1 KQKLQD
7 LPQLQ
12 LPTDHPRP
20 AVETFN
26 GAGIPIN
33 IPAALTSKVKQLT
46 QKQGTTLFMTL
57 LAVFKV
63 LLSRY
68 SGQESIAVGT
78 PIANRNRREI
88 EGLIGFFVN
97 SLVMYTDLGG
107 DPSFTEVLNRVKQT
121 AIEAYGH
128 QDIPFEKL
136 VEELQPERA
145 LSQNPLFQ
153 VMFAVQ
159 QEEILKPSFSLPNLE
174 VGWYEG
180 GGAEM
185 TVRFDLELHL
195 WPVGEEIKGFC
206 AYNRDLFEAETIS
219 RMMSHY
225 ENLLSAAVETPERPV
240 SQLPLMTEPEL
251 DQILV
256 EWNNTKTD
264 YPGDKC
270 IHQLFEEQVEKNPD
284 AVAVVFEEQKLT
296 YCQLNSKA
304 NQLAHHLQSLGV
316 KPETLVGIC
325 VERSVEMVVGILAIL
340 KAGGAYVPLDP
351 NYPTSRL
358 AQVLEDGELHLL
370 LTDSNSQFN
379 LPETQTPIIHI
390 NQANTVERQANVVS
404 NVNPQN
410 LAYVLYTSGSTGR
423 PKGVAIEHCSPVSLL
438 YWARE
443 VYSQEELSGV
453 LASTSICFDLS
464 VFELFVPLS
473 WGGKVILAENAL
485 HLPELPAAG
494 EVSLINTVPSAA
506 RELVRNQSIPT
517 GVTTVNLAG
526 EPLDNQLVQQL
537 YEQQTI
543 KAVYNLYGPSEDTTY
558 STYGLMEKGGTKSP
572 TIGRPIANTQ
582 VYIFNA
588 HQQPVPIGVAGELHI
603 AGEGLA
609 RSYLKQAELTAEKF
623 IFWQGKKLY
632 KTGDL
637 VRYLSDGNIE
647 FIGRID
653 HQVKI
658 RGYRIETGEIQGI
671 LNEHPKVQQAVVIAR
686 EDQPGDKRLV
696 GYLVAETETAT
707 NLNQEL
713 SNDQLSNWQE
723 VFNEQIENEDREITD
738 PLFNI
743 SGWRSSY
750 DNQPIPEKQM
760 RIWAGDVVTQVLAA
774 KPKSVWEIGCGTGM
788 LLFQIAPQT
797 QKYYG
802 TDISNVSL
810 EYIKKQIEPEPDKY
824 SHVSLAQ
831 KRAEDMADVAPN
843 TFDVVLLSSIVQYF
857 PSMEYLLQVIEESI
871 RVVKPGG
878 MIFLGDIRNFSLMKA
893 FQSSVQLYQSTP
905 SLSGQQ
911 LKEKIDRKMEQ
922 ETELL
927 VSPELFVG
935 LKEKYP
941 KIIHVQIRLQRGK
954 ENNELNKYRYNVLLH
969 IEDQPGKVITP
980 TVESGAALGVQEI
993 ETYLREQEPESVCFS
1008 GLVNSRVANDVE
1020 LVELLS
1026 QPESKQNVQQLRQ
1039 FFKSKESKSIE
1050 PERLYELSASC
1061 GYSLE
1066 LCWSAQ
1072 GSPELMDAVFVR
1084 SELAAEGIVLTPL
1097 TQKSVVGGNWNNY
1110 GNNPLISQLRKELI
1124 PQLREYLESRLPEYM
1139 VPSGLMVL
1147 SQLPLT
1153 PNGKV
1158 DRKALPVPD
1167 MASSVLTE
1175 YVAPETQTQKVLA
1188 EIWAEVLGIEQIGIH
1203 DNFFDLG
1210 GHSMNATQV
1219 VSRVQQR
1226 LPVEFSIS
1234 KLFQNPT
1241 IAQLAEVLVEQE
1253 LEPKESQVIP
1263 RVSREQEIPLSY
1275 PQEFILGWRPLNGM
1289 YSFTVDGLLNLATLE
1304 QSFNEIIRR
1313 HESLRTSFPSIDGKL
1328 IQVISTVAKI
1338 NLSVVELPSSPEQIT
1353 KLEQL
1358 ARTEAQKHFDL
1369 ASPPLSVTLVR
1380 LSPETHVV
1388 ILVIDH
1394 IIYDGWSIKIL
1405 ISELYK
1411 LYEAYSQGNPSPL
1424 PELPIQYAD
1433 YSHWQRQ
1440 QTAEVLEEHLS
1451 YWRHKL
1457 AGTSSILPLL
1467 TDRRPPEVQSREGR
1481 LEKLEL
1487 NQNLIQ
1493 KLEQLGQ
1500 ELGTT
1505 LFTTMLSAIFVLLYR
1520 YSGESDL
1527 IVGTITANRNRVEIE
1542 PLIGMFAS
1550 MLPIRSHFSDDFSF
1564 TELLTQVK
1572 QTTEDAY
1579 KHQDLQFP
1587 QLLEELIPGTEVKEN
1602 RLMQVYFDFLNIK
1615 SLDSWDL
1622 PGLRVT
1628 PRVAD
1633 YPDIASRMDLEIYLW
1648 KAPSGPEHEA
1658 YVCYNT
1664 DIFDGATIARLMQ
1677 HFLTLLEAIVANP
1690 QEKISQLPLIT
1701 AAEKQ
1706 KILQEWKNTKTDY
1719 PTDKCIHQLFEN
1731 VAEKNPNVVALIFE
1745 EQQLTY
1751 TQLNEKANQLAHHLL
1766 SLGISPETPIGIYID
1781 PSLERIVGL
1790 LAILKAGG
1798 AYVAIDPTD
1807 KSQDL
1812 QSISVI
1818 LTLNDLKSEIPDSNA
1833 QILCLDTEWELIAK
1847 QNTDNPNTA
1856 TTTTN
1861 LAYILNQTPA
1871 RAGCSPVEHQA
1882 VAQRLQWL
1890 QETLKITNQDIL
1902 LHKTSLTEDVAL
1914 LEIGLP
1920 LISGGTV
1927 VIAANNEPTELQQ
1940 LIGQHKVTIVH
1951 LYPSE
1956 LTTWLNTTNKAAF
1969 LNSWR
1974 SLLTS
1979 GETLSTEIANKFIQ
1993 SYPVSLHNFYSLP
2006 EAGGE
2011 VTHWQWL
2018 EEPPRENVPVGNPGR
2033 LSVYVLDQHQ
2043 DPVPTG
2049 VPGEIYIGGS
2059 SLARGYLH
2067 PEEQTSQKFIE
2078 HPELGKLFQTGDIG
2092 RYHNQGYLE
2101 IIDAKQRHTWFQ
2113 GKRIELAEIETT
2125 LLSSPGVKEAYVLAH
2140 QTFLVAY
2147 VVVAGVWNP
2156 QQLDS
2161 QIQQHLPPYM
2171 MPGVYV
2177 PVSSLPLTHEGKIDE
2192 VALAHFLVTDNET
2205 ERKIAQ
2211 KRWKDSHV
2219 YISPTNDK
2227 SRC

>member
-1 KQKLQD
+1 MLTPLTQKSVVAGNWENYGNNPLSSQLRKELIPQVREYLESRLPEYMVPSGLMVLSQLPLTPNGKVDRKALPVPDVASSVLTEYVAPETQAQKVLAEIWAEVLGIEKVGIHDNFFDLGGHSLMATKVVSRVRQVLNIEFPLTKLFENSQLVSLAQEIEVYLAQSQSVETVAIQPREENENPPPLSYAQQRLWFLEKLALSSNAYNMPLTLNLVGKLDYVALEKSLNEIIARHETLRTTISEINGTPVQIIQPPFELKVPIIDLSGLTPPEQTSKLQQLLQQENELSFNLEVDPPIRAQLFQLGTTEHILQITLHHIASDGWSLTVLPQELSAIYTATLEEKPSPLPSLPIQYADFAVWQKNYLQGETLESQLSYWKQKLLD

-33 IPAALTSKVKQLT
+33 IPATLTSKVKQLT

-68 SGQESIAVGT
+68 SGQENIAVGS
-78 PIANRNRREI
+78 PIANRNRSEI

-121 AIEAYGH
+121 AVEAYGN

-136 VEELQPERA
+136 VEELQPERV

-153 VMFAVQ
+153 VMLAVQ
-159 QEEILKPSFSLPNLE
+159 QEEVLKPSFSLPNLE

-180 GGAEM
+180 AGAEM

-206 AYNRDLFEAETIS
+206 GYNRDLFEAETIS
-219 RMMSHY
+219 RMLSHY
-225 ENLLSAAVETPERPV
+225 EKLLSAAVETPERPV
-240 SQLPLMTEPEL
+240 SQLPLMTESEL

-264 YPGDKC
+264 YPKDKC
-270 IHQLFEEQVEKNPD
+270 IHELFEEQVEKNPD
-284 AVAVVFEEQKLT
+284 SVAVVFEEQKLT

-316 KPETLVGIC
+316 KPEMLVGIC
-325 VERSVEMVVGILAIL
+325 VERSVEMVVGLLAIL

-358 AQVLEDGELHLL
+358 AQILEDGELHLVL
-370 LTDSNSQFN
+370 SDSNSQFH
-379 LPETQTPIIHI
+379 LPETQTPIIDI
-390 NQANTVERQANVVS
+390 NQANTVEIQANVVS

-423 PKGVAIEHCSPVSLL
+423 PKGVAIEHRSPVSLL

-443 VYSQEELSGV
+443 VYTQEELSGV

-506 RELVRNQSIPT
+506 RELVRNQTIPT

-623 IFWQGKKLY
+623 IFWQEKKLY

-760 RIWAGDVVTQVLAA
+760 RLWAGDVVTQVLAA

-797 QKYYG
+797 QNYYG

-893 FQSSVQLYQSTP
+893 FHSSVQLYQATP

-911 LKEKIDRKMEQ
+911 LKSKIDRKMEQ

-941 KIIHVQIRLQRGK
+941 EISHVQIRLQRGK
-954 ENNELNKYRYNVLLH
+954 ENNELNTYRYNVLLH
-969 IEDQPGKVITP
+969 IEAKPGKVITP

-1175 YVAPETQTQKVLA
+1175 YVAPETETQKILA

-1210 GHSMNATQV
+1210 GHSLRATQV
-1219 VSRVQQR
+1219 VSRVRQGFGNELTLQG
-1226 LPVEFSIS
+1226 
-1234 KLFQNPT
+1234 LFESPT
-1241 IAQLAEVLVEQE
+1241 IAGIAKHIEVVRQL
-1253 LEPKESQVIP
+1253 
-1263 RVSREQEIPLSY
+1263 
-1275 PQEFILGWRPLNGM
+1275 PQDK
-1289 YSFTVDGLLNLATLE
+1289 TT
-1304 QSFNEIIRR
+1304 
-1313 HESLRTSFPSIDGKL
+1313 
-1328 IQVISTVAKI
+1328 
-1338 NLSVVELPSSPEQIT
+1338 
-1353 KLEQL
+1353 
-1358 ARTEAQKHFDL
+1358 
-1369 ASPPLSVTLVR
+1369 
-1380 LSPETHVV
+1380 
-1388 ILVIDH
+1388 
-1394 IIYDGWSIKIL
+1394 L
-1405 ISELYK
+1405 ISETEE
-1411 LYEAYSQGNPSPL
+1411 YE
-1424 PELPIQYAD
+1424 
-1433 YSHWQRQ
+1433 R
-1440 QTAEVLEEHLS
+1440 
-1451 YWRHKL
+1451 
-1457 AGTSSILPLL
+1457 
-1467 TDRRPPEVQSREGR
+1467 
-1481 LEKLEL
+1481 
-1487 NQNLIQ
+1487 
-1493 KLEQLGQ
+1493 
-1500 ELGTT
+1500 
-1505 LFTTMLSAIFVLLYR
+1505 FVL
-1520 YSGESDL
+1520 
-1527 IVGTITANRNRVEIE
+1527 
-1542 PLIGMFAS
+1542 
-1550 MLPIRSHFSDDFSF
+1550 
-1564 TELLTQVK
+1564 
-1572 QTTEDAY
+1572 
-1579 KHQDLQFP
+1579 
-1587 QLLEELIPGTEVKEN
+1587 
-1602 RLMQVYFDFLNIK
+1602 
-1615 SLDSWDL
+1615 
-1622 PGLRVT
+1622 
-1628 PRVAD
+1628 
-1633 YPDIASRMDLEIYLW
+1633 
-1648 KAPSGPEHEA
+1648 
-1658 YVCYNT
+1658 
-1664 DIFDGATIARLMQ
+1664 
-1677 HFLTLLEAIVANP
+1677 
-1690 QEKISQLPLIT
+1690 
-1701 AAEKQ
+1701 
-1706 KILQEWKNTKTDY
+1706 
-1719 PTDKCIHQLFEN
+1719 
-1731 VAEKNPNVVALIFE
+1731 
-1745 EQQLTY
+1745 
-1751 TQLNEKANQLAHHLL
+1751 
-1766 SLGISPETPIGIYID
+1766 
-1781 PSLERIVGL
+1781 
-1790 LAILKAGG
+1790 
-1798 AYVAIDPTD
+1798 
-1807 KSQDL
+1807 
-1812 QSISVI
+1812 
-1818 LTLNDLKSEIPDSNA
+1818 
-1833 QILCLDTEWELIAK
+1833 
-1847 QNTDNPNTA
+1847 
-1856 TTTTN
+1856 
-1861 LAYILNQTPA
+1861 
-1871 RAGCSPVEHQA
+1871 
-1882 VAQRLQWL
+1882 
-1890 QETLKITNQDIL
+1890 
-1902 LHKTSLTEDVAL
+1902 
-1914 LEIGLP
+1914 
-1920 LISGGTV
+1920 
-1927 VIAANNEPTELQQ
+1927 
-1940 LIGQHKVTIVH
+1940 
-1951 LYPSE
+1951 
-1956 LTTWLNTTNKAAF
+1956 
-1969 LNSWR
+1969 
-1974 SLLTS
+1974 
-1979 GETLSTEIANKFIQ
+1979 
-1993 SYPVSLHNFYSLP
+1993 
-2006 EAGGE
+2006 
-2011 VTHWQWL
+2011 
-2018 EEPPRENVPVGNPGR
+2018 
-2033 LSVYVLDQHQ
+2033 
-2043 DPVPTG
+2043 
-2049 VPGEIYIGGS
+2049 
-2059 SLARGYLH
+2059 
-2067 PEEQTSQKFIE
+2067 
-2078 HPELGKLFQTGDIG
+2078 
-2092 RYHNQGYLE
+2092 
-2101 IIDAKQRHTWFQ
+2101 
-2113 GKRIELAEIETT
+2113 
-2125 LLSSPGVKEAYVLAH
+2125 
-2140 QTFLVAY
+2140 
-2147 VVVAGVWNP
+2147 
-2156 QQLDS
+2156 
-2161 QIQQHLPPYM
+2161 
-2171 MPGVYV
+2171 
-2177 PVSSLPLTHEGKIDE
+2177 
-2192 VALAHFLVTDNET
+2192 
-2205 ERKIAQ
+2205 
-2211 KRWKDSHV
+2211 
-2219 YISPTNDK
+2219 
-2227 SRC
+2227 